1 MKTVKKKQIELE
13 VDQLL
18 IQIMSSTMNDFGKFL
33 NGFSKE
39 LLFLA
44 VFTQKENEQELLY
57 NAAAALEKIANKIN
71 GENLD

>member
-1 MKTVKKKQIELE
+1 MELKPNKLE

-44 VFTQKENEQELLY
+44 VFIQKENEQELLY
-57 NAAAALEKIANKIN
+57 NAAEALEKIANKIN

>member
-1 MKTVKKKQIELE
+1 
-13 VDQLL
+13 
-18 IQIMSSTMNDFGKFL
+18 MNDFGKFL

>member
-1 MKTVKKKQIELE
+1 MELKPNKLE

-44 VFTQKENEQELLY
+44 VFIPEENEQELLY
-57 NAAAALEKIANKIN
+57 NAAEALEKIANKIN

>member
-1 MKTVKKKQIELE
+1 MKTTLE

-18 IQIMSSTMNDFGKFL
+18 IQIMSLTMNDFGKFL

-44 VFTQKENEQELLY
+44 VFIEKENEQELLY
-57 NAAAALEKIANKIN
+57 NAAEALEKIANKIN

>member
-1 MKTVKKKQIELE
+1 MKTTLE

-18 IQIMSSTMNDFGKFL
+18 IQIMSLTINGFGKFL

-44 VFTQKENEQELLY
+44 VYTPKEEDKLFLY
-57 NAAAALEKIANKIN
+57 NAAEALEKISNKIN
-71 GENLD
+71 GENID